1 MTKLSADLVA
11 VVDDD
16 PSVLE
21 AIGNLLESAGY
32 AVSRFESA
40 EAFLMVRHAKLFACL
55 ISDIGLPGMS
65 GCALQAEVG
74 RMIPLLPVILITGRD
89 DVGNEAA
96 LAANNRGL
104 FRKPFDGEQ
113 LLSALAAALEPPKPS
128 IKHQIPDL

>member
-1 MTKLSADLVA
+1 MTGFPADLVA

-32 AVSRFESA
+32 VVSRFESA
-40 EAFLMVRHAKLFACL
+40 EAFLMAIHATLFACV

-74 RMIPLLPVILITGRD
+74 RMSPLLPVILITGRD
-89 DVGNEAA
+89 DVGNEGA

-113 LLSALAAALEPPKPS
+113 LLSALAAALEPLKPS
-128 IKHQIPDL
+128 SVLKSG

>member
-1 MTKLSADLVA
+1 MTRFPADLVA

-32 AVSRFESA
+32 AVSRFDSA
-40 EAFLMVRHAKLFACL
+40 EAFLMMLHATVFSCL
-55 ISDIGLPGMS
+55 ISDVGLPGMN

-74 RMIPLLPVILITGRD
+74 RISPLLPVILITGRD
-89 DVGNEAA
+89 DVGDDGV

-113 LLSALAAALEPPKPS
+113 LLSALAAALEPSRPS
-128 IKHQIPDL
+128 SVL

>member
-1 MTKLSADLVA
+1 MTRLPADLVA

-21 AIGNLLESAGY
+21 AIGNLLESSGY

-40 EAFLMVRHAKLFACL
+40 EAFLMVLHATLFACL

-65 GCALQAEVG
+65 GSALQGEVG

-89 DVGNEAA
+89 DVGNEGA

-113 LLSALAAALEPPKPS
+113 LLSALAAALEPLKPS
-128 IKHQIPDL
+128 SVLKSG

>member
-1 MTKLSADLVA
+1 MTRLSADLVA
-11 VVDDD
+11 VVEDD

-21 AIGNLLESAGY
+21 AIANLLESAGY

-40 EAFLMVRHAKLFACL
+40 EEFLMVLHTKLFACL

-65 GCALQAEVG
+65 GCALQGEVG
-74 RMIPLLPVILITGRD
+74 RVIPLLPVILITGRD
-89 DVGNEAA
+89 DVGNEGA

-113 LLSALAAALEPPKPS
+113 LLSSVAAALQPGRAAPME
-128 IKHQIPDL
+128 

>member
-1 MTKLSADLVA
+1 MTGFPADFVA

-40 EAFLMVRHAKLFACL
+40 EAFLIMLHATSFACL
-55 ISDIGLPGMS
+55 ISDVGLPGMS

-74 RMIPLLPVILITGRD
+74 RTSPLLPVILITGRGD
-89 DVGNEAA
+89 IGNDGA

-104 FRKPFDGEQ
+104 FHKPFDGEQ
-113 LLSALAAALEPPKPS
+113 LLSALASALEPSKPS
-128 IKHQIPDL
+128 SDGT